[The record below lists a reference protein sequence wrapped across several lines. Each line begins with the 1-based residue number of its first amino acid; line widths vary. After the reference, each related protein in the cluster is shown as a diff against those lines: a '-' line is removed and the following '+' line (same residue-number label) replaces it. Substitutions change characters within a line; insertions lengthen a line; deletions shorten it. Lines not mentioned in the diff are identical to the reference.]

1 MSVPSN
7 HKTVVLDAQQRALEQ
22 LHGGDV
28 EALGY
33 LYDRYIDCLL
43 SIGLHYVK
51 DETWVEDQV
60 HDLFLEL
67 YKSRKNVLKIKD
79 FKSYLI
85 ISFKRRLYKK
95 NKSKE
100 ILIEEE
106 AFKRMLSKSP
116 SQQEKSIEATWIDQ
130 EKLESLKQG
139 LKSAME
145 SLTLHQQN
153 AIELRYV
160 ENKSY
165 VEIAEQMDMSV
176 ASARTLLYRTLKMLK
191 DKVQLLLL

>member
-106 AFKRMLSKSP
+106 TFKRMLSKSP